1 MSTTARVL
9 IGLALGILAGVLS
22 TLAGDDF
29 AARLAALVSPVGTLW
44 LNALRMTVV
53 PLVVSLVIVGVTDA
67 SNAAAAG
74 RATSLALGLFVALL
88 AAVAAATALV
98 GARGLLRCG
107 RADR

>member
-67 SNAAAAG
+67 SSAAAAG
-74 RATSLALGLFVALL
+74 RATSARARVVHRVACRGSRRN
-88 AAVAAATALV
+88 
-98 GARGLLRCG
+98 GACRRPRSIRCG